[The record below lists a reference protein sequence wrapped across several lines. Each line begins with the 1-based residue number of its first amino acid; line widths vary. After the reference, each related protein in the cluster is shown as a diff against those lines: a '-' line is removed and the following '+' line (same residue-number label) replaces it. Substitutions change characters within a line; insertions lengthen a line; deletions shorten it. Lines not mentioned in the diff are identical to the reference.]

1 MRVLFMGTPDFAVP
15 SLEAL
20 LNAGHEVCGVL
31 TQPDRPVGRGMK
43 LAQSPVKV
51 CALSHGLTV
60 YQPETLR
67 RYAIRP
73 LLEELQ
79 PDVICV
85 VAYGQLLPPYVLEYP
100 RYGCINVHA
109 SLLPKYRGAGPIQAA
124 IINGETETGV
134 TTMFMGRKLDNGDML
149 LMARTPIGP
158 DETADMLH
166 DRLKIMG
173 ADLLVQT
180 LTGLE
185 QGSIRR
191 IPQDDTQMTYAPM
204 LTKDDGRM
212 DWSLP
217 ARTLYNRARGVNP
230 WPGAFTYVDGQPMK
244 LGAIEMGE
252 PSEGAP
258 GTVRMDGNTLTVVCG
273 DGMTLRV
280 GMLQPAGKRMMPA
293 GDYARGH
300 KLPERF
306 EGIL

>member
-1 MRVLFMGTPDFAVP
+1 MGTPDFAVP

>member
-1 MRVLFMGTPDFAVP
+1 LRVLFMGTPDFAVP

-20 LNAGHEVCGVL
+20 LSAGHEVCGVL

-67 RYAIRP
+67 RCAIRP

-180 LTGLE
+180 LTRLE
-185 QGSIRR
+185 QGSIQR

-244 LGAIEMGE
+244 LGAIAMGE

-273 DGMTLRV
+273 DGITLRV
-280 GMLQPAGKRMMPA
+280 GMLQPAGKRMMLA

-306 EGIL
+306 EGTL